1 MEALIAKYESTLAEY
16 RTCIMEK
23 MSPYDWRDYNEVL
36 FSAHSCAIEGNSFS
50 VNDTRELKERG
61 LGVIP
66 VGKTLL
72 EAFEILDH
80 FDAFDYMLSQV
91 GQPLSENLLKEVH
104 RLCTKNTLAY
114 RTHGEGVP
122 GEYTTVDMAAGDTV
136 FGDHEEQIAR
146 VPKLLEATQAAMDK
160 GETHPVCIAARF
172 HCFFEHLHPFRDGN
186 GRTGRLMANFILLSM
201 GHPMVIIPNEQ
212 KSEYILALQMYKKEH
227 TVEYIEHFFLQ
238 TAISRM
244 EHEMEEKR
252 ELTARSQLRFII

>member
-1 MEALIAKYESTLAEY
+1 MEKLIAQYESTLAEY
-16 RTCIMEK
+16 RSRVMEK
-23 MSPYDWRDYNEVL
+23 MSPQDWRDYNEVL

-80 FDAFDYMLSQV
+80 FDSFEYMLSQV
-91 GQPLSENLLKEVH
+91 GKPLSEPLLKEVH
-104 RLCTKNTLAY
+104 RLCTKNTLSY
-114 RTHGEGVP
+114 RTRGEGVP
-122 GEYTTVDMAAGDTV
+122 GN
-136 FGDHEEQIAR
+136 
-146 VPKLLEATQAAMDK
+146 LLETTQAAMER

-172 HCFFEHLHPFRDGN
+172 HCFFEYLHPFRDGN

-201 GHPMVIIPNEQ
+201 GHPMVIIPNER
-212 KSEYILALQMYKKEH
+212 KSDYLLALQMYRKEH
-227 TVEYIEHFFLQ
+227 TVEYIEYFFLQ

-244 EHEMEEKR
+244 QQEMADKQ